1 MINDKTPTAMT
12 VSTMLRPR
20 RPFAPLR
27 RKWALLGLLS
37 LTLCTPLPSS
47 AQPAFPHGKVAAKVA
62 FHVSPD
68 YARVAYQEA
77 GTTTWHDIGPVDGK
91 PPVEYAPPG
100 SSKTKSINFRF
111 SVPQWG
117 GKSYPDWSTVKR
129 DDFPDFLRTVDT
141 SQLKNGVPPD
151 GSTLQLPLPMTVRL
165 QAYTFLYPTQSAGLL
180 LLLAAAAVVASRWR
194 SILARLVP
202 PPVPAVDPY
211 QIGDYSLSA
220 KIGEGGMGEVW
231 AASSVGELK
240 CALKF
245 IKKELLDDPDM
256 VRRLER
262 EIKICLPLNHP
273 NLLKL
278 HGYGSTVDGR
288 MYTVSEL
295 LEGQTLKKLIASGD
309 FDPPQLAAKVLEQIG
324 DALLYLHERSLIHRD
339 IKPDNIFVCSDGSL
353 KLMDMGLLHGAGRTV
368 ITQTGN
374 LVGTPAY
381 MAPEQSDDKATCS
394 ATDQYALGIILYEI
408 LAGQRPFI
416 QPEIAMLI
424 YQHKFVA
431 PLPPSEHNVR
441 ISSDMEEPIL
451 RMLEKKPEDRFPSL
465 KEAQE
470 ALERMSFTTWNDTSE
485 DTQQARLKKLS

>member
-1 MINDKTPTAMT
+1 MA
-12 VSTMLRPR
+12 
-20 RPFAPLR
+20 
-27 RKWALLGLLS
+27 
-37 LTLCTPLPSS
+37 
-47 AQPAFPHGKVAAKVA
+47 
-62 FHVSPD
+62 PD
-68 YARVAYQEA
+68 YALVEYQEA
-77 GTTTWHDIGPVDGK
+77 GTIHWHDVGPVDAK
-91 PPVEYAPPG
+91 RPVEFTPPAPG
-100 SSKTKSINFRF
+100 TDKSINFRF
-111 SVPQWG
+111 RVPQWG
-117 GKSYPDWSTVKR
+117 GKSYPDWSTAKTE
-129 DDFPDFLRTVDT
+129 DFPGFARTVDT
-141 SQLKNGVPPD
+141 RQLKNGIPSD
-151 GSTLQLPLPMTVRL
+151 NSTLQLPLPLTVKV
-165 QAYTFLYPTQSAGLL
+165 QAYSFLYPMKSGLL
-180 LLLAAAAVVASRWR
+180 LLALAGLAVVASRWR
-194 SILARLVP
+194 SILARLTP
-202 PPVPAVDPY
+202 PPEVAADPY
-211 QIGDYSLSA
+211 KVGDYQLSS

-231 AASSVGELK
+231 AASSVSQLK

-262 EIKICLPLNHP
+262 EIKICLPLEHP
-273 NLLKL
+273 HLLKL
-278 HGYGSTVDGR
+278 YGYGTTVDGR

-309 FDPPQLAAKVLEQIG
+309 FDAPQLAAKVLEQIG
-324 DALLYLHERSLIHRD
+324 DALLYLHERKLIHRD
-339 IKPDNIFVCSDGSL
+339 IKPDNIFVCHDGSL

-441 ISSDMEEPIL
+441 ITSDMEEPIL
-451 RMLEKKPEDRFPSL
+451 RMLEKKPQDRFPSL

-470 ALERMSFTTWNDTSE
+470 ALERLSFSTWNDTSE
-485 DTQQARLKKLS
+485 DTQQGRLKKLP